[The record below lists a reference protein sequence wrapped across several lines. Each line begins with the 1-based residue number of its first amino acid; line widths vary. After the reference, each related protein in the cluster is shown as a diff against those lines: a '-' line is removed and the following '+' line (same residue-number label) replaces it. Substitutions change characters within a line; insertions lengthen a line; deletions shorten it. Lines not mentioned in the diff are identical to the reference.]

1 MAVPQSAVSHT
12 PIVLG
17 RGLSPLEGARIDV
30 AIDDLLAE
38 FTLTQQ
44 FRNTTPRDIEAVFT
58 FPVPMD
64 AVFLGLSAR
73 LGERELEGR
82 VIERQKA
89 ARKYEEA
96 IAAGDSAVLVERTQD
111 GMLTANIG
119 NLKAGETISVRL
131 RFAQWLSFN
140 GELVRFRMPTT
151 IAPRY
156 GNPRMVERD
165 QPVTDLLAQYRFAAE
180 IRVSGL
186 LAKAEL
192 SSPTH
197 LVTVR
202 RDGDSVVL
210 ALKSA
215 WMDRD
220 FGLDAHLDDADR
232 CSAMS
237 APDGDGELVTVAVA
251 ADLAG
256 RQEALDVSL
265 VVDCSGSMGGV
276 GIHYARIALKEIIRS
291 LSPADQVNLIRFG
304 SSHEKC
310 FPKLAPMDV
319 DLRSR
324 LEEHVAALD
333 ANMGG
338 TELIPALET
347 AAEDLAKT
355 DPRKERSRVIFLIT
369 DGEVTETRLEQLKQ
383 LCTRA
388 GIRIFCVG
396 VGGSVA
402 EDTLRALSDATSGAV
417 EIVYHNENMSD
428 RIVSHFRRVR
438 STMAKITDVIWP
450 AMPSWCHVPKTFYSG
465 DTIRC
470 FARFDRRIEGDVVVQ
485 WQAAQRGEARLSIRR
500 AETKEHLSTPAR
512 MAAHQQLSLT
522 HQHEAKVD
530 LAVRYQL
537 MSDVTSAV
545 LVAKRDEG
553 EQAGDMPDTVRVPQQ
568 MAAGWGGMNDDGL
581 CDLEIPG
588 VDLPSIIQCARR
600 PASAPAPSEWASV
613 DPLGAEG
620 VASPNAPDADIDQE
634 LGRVIDRLMDSDAP
648 LSWRRG
654 DVEQMLQWMETEC
667 ARVIGAGGDIPSA
680 VTALFLRWRR
690 TEAKRWPI
698 LVYLFGFSGDDMVA
712 DVLSGVLKIRTL
724 LGANAISLPAL
735 DQIMAILCADGRQI
749 QPASGLAFDDLRL
762 V

>member
-12 PIVLG
+12 PIVIG
-17 RGLSPLEGARIDV
+17 PGLSPLEGARIDV

-73 LGERELEGR
+73 LGERELVGR
-82 VIERQKA
+82 VVERQHA

-119 NLKAGETISVRL
+119 NLKAGEAISVRL

-156 GNPRMVERD
+156 GHPRMVERD

-220 FGLDAHLDDADR
+220 FALDAHLHDADR

-265 VVDCSGSMGGV
+265 VVDCSGSMGGM

-310 FPKLAPMDV
+310 FPNLAPMDV

-383 LCTRA
+383 RCANA

-417 EIVYHNENMSD
+417 EIVYHNENMAD

-438 STMAKITDVIWP
+438 STMAKITDVVWP
-450 AMPSWCHVPKTFYSG
+450 ATPSWCHVPKTFHSG

-470 FARFDRRIEGDVVVQ
+470 FARFDRHVEGDVIVQ
-485 WQAAQRGEARLSIRR
+485 WEAAQRGEARLSIRR
-500 AETKEHLSTPAR
+500 AETKEQWSTPAR

-522 HQHEAKVD
+522 HQREAKVD

-545 LVAKRDEG
+545 LVAERDEG
-553 EQAGDMPDTVRVPQQ
+553 DQAGDMPETVRVPQQ
-568 MAAGWGGMNDDGL
+568 MAAGWGGLDISMLSMCMSAPPVSAN
-581 CDLEIPG
+581 
-588 VDLPSIIQCARR
+588 
-600 PASAPAPSEWASV
+600 PASAP
-613 DPLGAEG
+613 
-620 VASPNAPDADIDQE
+620 
-634 LGRVIDRLMDSDAP
+634 M
-648 LSWRRG
+648 RRG
-654 DVEQMLQWMETEC
+654 EDSSVGECGLRFDDMDDSFELPKLDLGPRNEPIATWSRADVETLLQWMDGEF
-667 ARVIGAGGDIPSA
+667 ARAIAIGGDLQSGL
-680 VTALFLRWRR
+680 TALLLRWRR
-690 TEAKRWPI
+690 TGKARSPI
-698 LVYLFGFSGDDMVA
+698 LAYLFTRIDEDLLRDF
-712 DVLSGVLKIRTL
+712 
-724 LGANAISLPAL
+724 LGAVFALKSLPQVGAL
-735 DQIMAILCADGRQI
+735 MPGLELVMATLQRLGVELS
-749 QPASGLAFDDLRL
+749 PAPDISSGAVR
-762 V
+762 VE

>member
-1 MAVPQSAVSHT
+1 MAVRTSAVSHR

-17 RGLSPLEGARIDV
+17 PGLSPLEGARIDV

-140 GELVRFRMPTT
+140 GDLVRFRMPTT

-156 GNPRMVERD
+156 GIPRMVERD

-186 LAKAEL
+186 LARAEL

-215 WMDRD
+215 WLDRD
-220 FGLDAHLDDADR
+220 FALDAHLNDADR
-232 CSAMS
+232 CSAM
-237 APDGDGELVTVAVA
+237 AAADVEGELVTVAVA

-256 RQEALDVSL
+256 RQAALDVSL

-276 GIHYARIALKEIIRS
+276 GIHQARIALKEIIRS
-291 LSPADQVNLIRFG
+291 LSPEDQINLVRFG

-310 FPKLAPMDV
+310 FPKPAPMEV

-324 LEEHVAALD
+324 LEEHVAALE

-338 TELIPALET
+338 TELIPALEA

-355 DPRKERSRVIFLIT
+355 DPRKERGRVIFLIT
-369 DGEVTETRLEQLKQ
+369 DGEVTETRLDQLKQ

-417 EIVYHNENMSD
+417 EIVYQNEHMAD

-438 STMAKITDVIWP
+438 APMARITDVVWP
-450 AMPSWCHVPKTFYSG
+450 SVPSWSHLPKTFYAG

-470 FARFDRRIEGDVVVQ
+470 FARFDHRVSGEVVVQ
-485 WQAAQRGEARLSIRR
+485 WQAAQRGEVRLPIRR
-500 AETKEHLSTPAR
+500 TQTDDEMSTPAR
-512 MAAHQQLSLT
+512 MAAHQQLAAT
-522 HQHEAKVD
+522 RQRKAKVD

-537 MSDVTSAV
+537 MSDVSSAV

-553 EQAGDMPDTVRVPQQ
+553 DKAGDMPETVRVRQQ
-568 MAAGWGGMNDDGL
+568 MAAGWGGLDDDGI
-581 CDLEIPG
+581 CDFKAEQCSDILFS
-588 VDLPSIIQCARR
+588 LPESSR
-600 PASAPAPSEWASV
+600 PAPAPATLHADSTEHLSEAVRALIAKV
-613 DPLGAEG
+613 DA
-620 VASPNAPDADIDQE
+620 ASPRVPLRDIWDLRE
-634 LGRVIDRLMDSDAP
+634 VESL
-648 LSWRRG
+648 LSWM
-654 DVEQMLQWMETEC
+654 DDEFAHLLET
-667 ARVIGAGGDIPSA
+667 GGDMEAA
-680 VTALFLRWRR
+680 VTAMILRWRR
-690 TEAKRWPI
+690 TESRRSKVLDI
-698 LVYLFGFSGDDMVA
+698 LFAQIPKDAVRDFIGALLTIKGLPKV
-712 DVLSGVLKIRTL
+712 RTL
-724 LGANAISLPAL
+724 MPSLDRVVGRL
-735 DQIMAILCADGRQI
+735 RQQGIEIMA
-749 QPASGLAFDDLRL
+749 QPDIVKGVVVMR
-762 V
+762 

>member
-12 PIVLG
+12 PIVIG
-17 RGLSPLEGARIDV
+17 PGLSPLEGARIDV

-73 LGERELEGR
+73 LGERELVGR
-82 VIERQKA
+82 VVERQQA

-156 GNPRMVERD
+156 GHPRMVERD
-165 QPVTDLLAQYRFAAE
+165 QPVTDLLAQYRFVAE

-220 FGLDAHLDDADR
+220 FALDAHLDDADR
-232 CSAMS
+232 CSAMA

-265 VVDCSGSMGGV
+265 VVDCSGSMGGM

-310 FPKLAPMDV
+310 FPNLAPMEV

-324 LEEHVAALD
+324 LEEHVAALE

-347 AAEDLAKT
+347 AAQDLAKT
-355 DPRKERSRVIFLIT
+355 DPRNERSRVIFLIT
-369 DGEVTETRLEQLKQ
+369 DGEVTETRLDQLKQ

-438 STMAKITDVIWP
+438 APMARITDVIWP
-450 AMPSWCHVPKTFYSG
+450 GTPSWRHVPKTFHSG

-470 FARFDRRIEGDVVVQ
+470 FARFDRHVEGDVIVQ
-485 WQAAQRGEARLSIRR
+485 WEAAQRGGARLSIRR

-512 MAAHQQLSLT
+512 MAAHQQLSLA
-522 HQHEAKVD
+522 HQREAKID

-553 EQAGDMPDTVRVPQQ
+553 DQAGDMPETVRVPQQ
-568 MAAGWGGMNDDGL
+568 MAAGWGGLDISMLSMCMSAPPVSAN
-581 CDLEIPG
+581 
-588 VDLPSIIQCARR
+588 
-600 PASAPAPSEWASV
+600 PASAPMHRGEDSSV
-613 DPLGAEG
+613 GECALRFDDMDDSFELPKLDLGPKNEAI
-620 VASPNAPDADIDQE
+620 ATWSRA
-634 LGRVIDRLMDSDAP
+634 
-648 LSWRRG
+648 
-654 DVEQMLQWMETEC
+654 DVETLLQWMDGEF
-667 ARVIGAGGDIPSA
+667 ARLLQTGGDMEA
-680 VTALFLRWRR
+680 ALAALILRWRR
-690 TEAKRWPI
+690 TETRRSKI
-698 LVYLFGFSGDDMVA
+698 LDILFAQIPKDAVRDFIGALLTIKGLPNV
-712 DVLSGVLKIRTL
+712 RTL
-724 LGANAISLPAL
+724 MPSL
-735 DQIMAILCADGRQI
+735 DRVVGR
-749 QPASGLAFDDLRL
+749 LRRQGIEITPHPDI
-762 V
+762 VRGVVVMR

>member
-1 MAVPQSAVSHT
+1 MAVPTSAVSHT
-12 PIVLG
+12 PIVIG
-17 RGLSPLEGARIDV
+17 PGLSPLEGARIDV

-38 FTLTQQ
+38 FALTQS
-44 FRNTTPRDIEAVFT
+44 FRNTSARDIEAVFT

-64 AVFLGLSAR
+64 AVFLGLSAQ
-73 LGERELEGR
+73 LGERELNGH
-82 VIERQKA
+82 VIEKQKA

-96 IAAGDSAVLVERTQD
+96 IAAGNSAVLVERTQD

-131 RFAQWLSFN
+131 HFAQWLSFN
-140 GELVRFRMPTT
+140 GQLVRFRMPTT

-156 GNPRMVERD
+156 GHPRMTPRD

-186 LAKAEL
+186 LARAEL

-202 RDGDSVVL
+202 RDGASVVL

-220 FGLDAHLDDADR
+220 FALDAHLVDADR
-232 CSAMS
+232 CSAM
-237 APDGDGELVTVAVA
+237 AAADGEGDLVTVAVA

-265 VVDCSGSMGGV
+265 VVDCSGSMAGA
-276 GIHYARIALKEIIRS
+276 GIQYARIALKEIIRG

-310 FPKLAPMDV
+310 FPKPAPMDV

-324 LEEHVAALD
+324 LEEHVAALE

-369 DGEVTETRLEQLKQ
+369 DGEVTETRLDRLKQ
-383 LCTRA
+383 RCNSA

-417 EIVYHNENMSD
+417 EIVYQNEHMAD

-438 STMAKITDVIWP
+438 APMARIAHVVWP
-450 AMPSWCHVPKTFYSG
+450 ATPSWSRVPQTFYSG

-470 FARFDRRIEGDVVVQ
+470 FARFDRRVEGDVVVQ
-485 WQAAQRGEARLSIRR
+485 WQAAQPGEARMSIRR
-500 AETKEHLSTPAR
+500 VETEEQLSTPAR
-512 MAAHQQLSLT
+512 MAAREQLSLT
-522 HQHEAKVD
+522 LQHEAKVD

-545 LVAKRDEG
+545 LVAKRDHG
-553 EQAGDMPDTVRVPQQ
+553 DKAGDMPVTIRVPQQ
-568 MAAGWGGMNDDGL
+568 SAAGWGGSNLVAACSSRSYEFDKLASEPSALDAGESYL
-581 CDLEIPG
+581 DIP
-588 VDLPSIIQCARR
+588 AFMRR
-600 PASAPAPSEWASV
+600 TVEREMPAPPA
-613 DPLGAEG
+613 
-620 VASPNAPDADIDQE
+620 ASPTTPEVRSAQRPDQYEA
-634 LGRVIDRLMDSDAP
+634 LLR
-648 LSWRRG
+648 
-654 DVEQMLQWMETEC
+654 WMEHEI
-667 ARVIGAGGDIPSA
+667 ASLLAAGGDLQA
-680 VTALFLRWRR
+680 GFTALLLRLYR
-690 TEAKRWPI
+690 TEHGRLAI
-698 LVYLFGFSGDDMVA
+698 L
-712 DVLSGVLKIRTL
+712 DVVFARPAGIAITEF
-724 LGANAISLPAL
+724 LGALLAIKAMPGGDVPTPSL
-735 DQIMAILCADGRQI
+735 DQLVDG
-749 QPASGLAFDDLRL
+749 LRRL
-762 V
+762 GREIVPRPDIVAGVMLMR